1 MPIIDHPSY
10 ISDFMALKGKRRIVC
25 LTSATAPMAAA
36 LDTQCDLLL
45 VGDSLA
51 MTIYGLE
58 STAEVTVDIMIRHG
72 KVVVSRAK
80 TALVIVDLPTASY
93 EKSPAQALYSAQ
105 KIMAKTG
112 ADGVKLEGG
121 QSMRK
126 QVASLTAAGIPVM
139 GHIGL
144 LPQQV
149 ASPKLFAVVGST
161 EESIAHL
168 HMDKEA
174 LVDASAFAIVCEG
187 IVEPVARSIALSCPV
202 PTIGIGA
209 SCACDE
215 QISVGKHILGLF
227 DDFKPKFVH
236 QFSNLSFIITAA
248 AAAYRQA
255 V

>member
-1 MPIIDHPSY
+1 
-10 ISDFMALKGKRRIVC
+10 MA
-25 LTSATAPMAAA
+25 
-36 LDTQCDLLL
+36 
-45 VGDSLA
+45 
-51 MTIYGLE
+51 E
-58 STAEVTVDIMIRHG
+58 
-72 KVVVSRAK
+72 
-80 TALVIVDLPTASY
+80 
-93 EKSPAQALYSAQ
+93 
-105 KIMAKTG
+105 TG

-149 ASPKLFAVVGST
+149 ASPKLFAVVGRI
-161 EESIAHL
+161 EESIAQLHL
-168 HMDKEA
+168 GKEA
-174 LVDASAFAIVCEG
+174 LVDAGAFAIVCEG
-187 IVEPVARSIALSCPV
+187 MVEPVARSIALSCPV

-209 SCACDE
+209 SCACDG
-215 QISVGKHILGLF
+215 QILVSEDMLGLF

-255 V
+255 VSDGTFPAEHNLYGSISHKNSN